1 MIGHRKTQVWI
12 MASNDPDVPKG
23 ANGQAGGVQSVDRAL
38 QILDILSRDGHAG
51 VSDIAEEMGV
61 HKSTVF
67 RLLESLVGPEMVQQ
81 NTGRGKYQLGFG
93 ILRLAASIPARL
105 SLVREARP
113 ILEDLAQ
120 QSKETVNLAVLRSG
134 YAVNVDQALGPSSLA
149 THDWVGGLTPLH
161 ATSSGKVFLAA
172 LPADERRRIL
182 DEVGLSARTPRTIT
196 DRDVLEK
203 QLLDVARNG
212 YAETSEELEI
222 GLNAIAVPVFNHV
235 GAVIGSVS
243 ISGPAFRFDTAKL
256 PGLITSLREA
266 GLQISAKMG
275 YTQR

>member
-1 MIGHRKTQVWI
+1 
-12 MASNDPDVPKG
+12 MARNDLDAQKS

-38 QILDILSRDGHAG
+38 QILEILARDGHAG
-51 VSDIAEEMGV
+51 VSDIADEMGV

-67 RLLESLVGPEMVQQ
+67 RLLESLAGPDMVQQ
-81 NTGRGKYQLGFG
+81 NSGRGKYQLGFG

-113 ILEDLAQ
+113 ILEDLAH

-172 LPADERRRIL
+172 LPADERRQIL

-196 DRDVLEK
+196 SREALEK
-203 QLLDVARNG
+203 QLLDVAHNG
-212 YAETSEELEI
+212 YAESREELEI
-222 GLNAIAVPVFNHV
+222 GLNAIAVPVHNHV
-235 GAVIGSVS
+235 AAVIGSVS
-243 ISGPAFRFDTAKL
+243 ISGPAFRFDTEKV
-256 PGLITSLREA
+256 PELITDLREA
-266 GLQISAKMG
+266 GLRISEKMG
-275 YTQR
+275 YRQR

>member
-1 MIGHRKTQVWI
+1 
-12 MASNDPDVPKG
+12 
-23 ANGQAGGVQSVDRAL
+23 VQSVDRAL

-203 QLLDVARNG
+203 QLLDVARKG

-243 ISGPAFRFDTAKL
+243 VSGPAFRFDTEKL

-266 GLQISAKMG
+266 GLQISTKMG

>member
-1 MIGHRKTQVWI
+1 